1 MKTVIIVIVLAILIA
16 AAVSMFFLRGALST
30 GSQKPTGET
39 KNTLWDLKTNT
50 LAGKP
55 ADLAEWKGQV
65 ALVVN
70 VASKCGLT
78 PQYAGLQTLYGEL
91 KDDGFVILAFPSNDF
106 MGQEPGT
113 PAEIQ
118 EFCSTNY
125 GVTFPMFEKV
135 KVKGQDKGEIYTWL
149 TSTGLEEPTWNFTKY
164 LIGRD
169 GKIIARYAPRSKP
182 DDKEMIAAIR
192 SALD

>member
-1 MKTVIIVIVLAILIA
+1 MKTVIIVIVLVILIA

-39 KNTLWDLKTNT
+39 KSVFWDLKTHT
-50 LAGKP
+50 LAGEP
-55 ADLAEWKGQV
+55 ADLADWQGQV

-78 PQYAGLQTLYGEL
+78 PQYEGLQTLYGEL

-113 PAEIQ
+113 PGEIR
-118 EFCSTNY
+118 EFCDTNF

-135 KVKGQDKGEIYTWL
+135 KVKGQDKGEIYSWL

-169 GKIIARYAPRSKP
+169 GKIIARYTPRTKP
-182 DDKEMIAAIR
+182 DDPEMSAAIR

>member
-1 MKTVIIVIVLAILIA
+1 MKTILIVIALAILIA
-16 AAVSMFFLRGALST
+16 SAVSIFFLRGALST
-30 GSQKPTGET
+30 GSQKPTGQT
-39 KNTLWDLKTNT
+39 ANVLWDLKTNT
-50 LAGKP
+50 LAGEP
-55 ADLAEWKGQV
+55 SDLAEWRGKV
-65 ALVVN
+65 VLVVN

-78 PQYAGLQTLYGEL
+78 PQYDGLQTLYGEL

-113 PAEIQ
+113 PAEIE
-118 EFCSTNY
+118 EFCSSNF

-135 KVKGQDKGEIYTWL
+135 KVKGPDKGEIYSWL

-169 GKIIARYAPRSKP
+169 GRIIARFAPRTKP
-182 DDKEMIAAIR
+182 DDPEMTAAIR